1 MGHVRPRQ
9 LIRKS
14 FGSDGSRGHEAKL
27 HAHAAGQFTF
37 VTRGLVS
44 LETERGV
51 WVVPRGRL
59 AWIPP
64 RLRHASRS
72 RTATEGWLVLAG
84 AEHARHLPRHVSV
97 LQASPLLIAA
107 LERLGELGD
116 DADDDRQLE
125 SLIGRLVSVEVRR
138 TKAEDFGI
146 PLPSSP
152 RLRAWAATFL
162 EAPRVKASIDEA
174 AVASRMSRRSF
185 TRYFERET
193 GRTFSQWKRL
203 VLVQHAIERLIDG
216 DGVASVAY
224 DVGYENPSAFI
235 AMFKAMRGLS
245 PRQFVA
251 RAA

>member
-1 MGHVRPRQ
+1 MGHVPGRRA
-9 LIRKS
+9 LIRRT
-14 FGSDGSRGHEAKL
+14 FGGGSDGGRGHEAKL

-72 RTATEGWLVLAG
+72 RTPTEGWLVLAG
-84 AEHARHLPRHVSV
+84 AEHARHLPKHVSV

-107 LERLGELGD
+107 LERLGELG
-116 DADDDRQLE
+116 ADDRQLE
-125 SLIGRLVSVEVRR
+125 SLIGQLVSVEVRR

-174 AVASRMSRRSF
+174 AGASRMSRRSF

-193 GRTFSQWKRL
+193 GRTFSHWKRL
-203 VLVQHAIERLIDG
+203 VLVQHAIERLVDG

-235 AMFKAMRGLS
+235 AMFKAMRGLA
-245 PRQFVA
+245 PRQFVT